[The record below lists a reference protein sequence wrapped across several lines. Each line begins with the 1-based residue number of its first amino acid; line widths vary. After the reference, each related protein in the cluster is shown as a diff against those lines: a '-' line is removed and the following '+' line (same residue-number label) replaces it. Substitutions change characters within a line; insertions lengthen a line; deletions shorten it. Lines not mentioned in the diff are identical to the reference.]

1 MMSDSNYNDLINDL
15 TSKFGRGELNQNEF
29 VQQMGRIV
37 AERRVGPLMTQEE
50 EEETEE
56 VRTTDEIGMG
66 DAGTTN
72 STDGSV
78 FLNDINRVS
87 GRTI

>member
-15 TSKFGRGELNQNEF
+15 TSKFGRGELNQNKF

-37 AERRVGPLMTQEE
+37 AERGGGPLMTQEE
-50 EEETEE
+50 ETED

-66 DAGTTN
+66 DAGTNN

-78 FLNDINRVS
+78 FLNNINRVS